1 MGKKICRQVPFTP
14 LSVNWLRERSRK
26 RIWTFSSEDANRIPL
41 FAVSRTDSFNN
52 MIGHKAVN
60 KKYFSSAYPDLRISY
75 KADGNMRKGT
85 YSIKF

>member
-1 MGKKICRQVPFTP
+1 
-14 LSVNWLRERSRK
+14 
-26 RIWTFSSEDANRIPL
+26 
-41 FAVSRTDSFNN
+41 